1 MIGKL
6 DDVTRRMN
14 GEYVVTFRVTTDP
27 RKELEKLNDVDLDII
42 AKKHR
47 NKRSLDANAFCW
59 ALCSDIGKALHPPV
73 PKEEIYVKSIKD
85 LGRFY
90 PVLVKETAVEEFQ
103 RRWRTKGEGWFA
115 EKRSESKEHA
125 GWYWV
130 YAYYG
135 SSTYDSKEMSI
146 LIDGLVQEAEDMDI
160 QIPLGKKD
168 IERLKE
174 DWHAKATSINHPD

>member
-6 DDVTRRMN
+6 GDVTRRMN
-14 GEYVVTFRVTTDP
+14 GEFVVTFTVATDP
-27 RKELEKLNDVDLDII
+27 RKELEKLSDMELDIT

-59 ALCSDIGKALHPPV
+59 ALCSDIGKSLVPPV
-73 PKEEIYVKSIKD
+73 SKEEIYVKSIKD
-85 LGRFY
+85 LGKFY
-90 PVLVKETAVEEFQ
+90 PVLVKESAVEEFQ
-103 RRWRTKGEGWFA
+103 TRWKAKGDGWFA
-115 EKRSESKEHA
+115 EKRSESKEHE
-125 GWYWV
+125 GWWWV

-146 LIDGLVQEAEDMDI
+146 LIDGLVQEAEDMGI
-160 QIPLGKKD
+160 QIPLGKHD

-174 DWHAKATSINHPD
+174 DWHAKETSINHPG

>member
-27 RKELEKLNDVDLDII
+27 RKELEKLNEVELDIT

-47 NKRSLDANAFCW
+47 NKRSLDANNFCW
-59 ALCSDIGKALHPPV
+59 ALCSDIGKALRPPV

-146 LIDGLVQEAEDMDI
+146 LIDGLVQEAEDMGI
-160 QIPLGKKD
+160 QIPLGKHD

-174 DWHAKATSINHPD
+174 DWHAKETSINHPG

>member
-27 RKELEKLNDVDLDII
+27 RKELEKLNEVELDII

-59 ALCSDIGKALHPPV
+59 ALCSDIGKALRPPV

-146 LIDGLVQEAEDMDI
+146 LIDGLVQEAEDMGI
-160 QIPLGKKD
+160 QIPLGKHD

-174 DWHAKATSINHPD
+174 DWHAKETSVNHPG

>member
-14 GEYVVTFRVTTDP
+14 GEYVVTFRVATDP
-27 RKELEKLNDVDLDII
+27 RKELEKLNEVELDII

-59 ALCSDIGKALHPPV
+59 ALCSDIGKALRPPV

-135 SSTYDSKEMSI
+135 SSSYDSKEMSV
-146 LIDGLVQEAEDMDI
+146 LLDGLVAEAEDMGI
-160 QIPLGKKD
+160 QIPLGKHD

-174 DWHAKATSINHPD
+174 DWHAKETSINHPV